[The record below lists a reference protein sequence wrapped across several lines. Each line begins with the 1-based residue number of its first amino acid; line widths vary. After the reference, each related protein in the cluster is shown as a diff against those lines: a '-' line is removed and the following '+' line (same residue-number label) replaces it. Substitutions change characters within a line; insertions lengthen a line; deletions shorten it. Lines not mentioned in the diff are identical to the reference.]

1 MELGYVPSF
10 CTACYR
16 AGRTGERFMEICKD
30 KQIHNFC
37 HPNALITL
45 KEFLQDY
52 ASEETKAI
60 GNKLIEKELTDLES
74 AEPIK
79 EKTARYLDKIEQ
91 GERDF
96 RF

>member
-16 AGRTGERFMEICKD
+16 AGRTGDRFMELLKSR
-30 KQIHNFC
+30 QIINCC

-45 KEFLQDY
+45 KEFLEDY
-52 ASEETKAI
+52 ASPETKEI
-60 GNKLIEKELTDLES
+60 GEKLITEELKKISNETVRKKA
-74 AEPIK
+74 AEYIK
-79 EKTARYLDKIEQ
+79 NIQ
-91 GERDF
+91 NGERDF